1 MKLFLGVNTTGSS
14 QNRQRNGE
22 EFLLVKSPG
31 AGLDTVLARQR
42 SLLEATKEM
51 TPPLWLRLGYPAAQ
65 LASICGLG
73 AISLVYSSRL
83 TFAQSYQRYWWLY
96 WLTGICLGLWI
107 VLANQKKN
115 RTTAAQEYLDRLK
128 QTGGGNTFSAALG
141 VPSDVRWVDILC
153 FLHEDQQDAILPK
166 ERSGNS
172 ISCFN
177 VEHRVFVDTNT
188 LYLVNEDG
196 KFGFSRWQLSDIQ
209 IMKQKIILPVWN
221 KKDAPDECIYRKY
234 HLKRDHMGRIHCPSY
249 GALTLTHNGEKW
261 GICFPAYELE
271 TIQQLTGMKVEE

>member
-1 MKLFLGVNTTGSS
+1 MKLFLGMSIAGSS

-31 AGLDTVLARQR
+31 AGLDNVLARQS

-51 TPPLWLRLGYPAAQ
+51 TLPQWLRLGYPAAQ
-65 LASICGLG
+65 LASIFGLG
-73 AISLVYSSRL
+73 AISIVYSSI
-83 TFAQSYQRYWWLY
+83 AQSYQRYWWLY

-115 RTTAAQEYLDRLK
+115 RTTAAQEYLDQLK
-128 QTGGGNTFSAALG
+128 KTGGGNTFSAELG

-153 FLHEDQQDAILPK
+153 FPCENQRDAVLPK
-166 ERSGNS
+166 VHSGS
-172 ISCFN
+172 SMSCFN
-177 VEHRVFVDTNT
+177 VEHRAFVDTDT

-234 HLKRDHMGRIHCPSY
+234 HLKRDHSGRIHCPAY
-249 GALTLTHNGEKW
+249 GVLTLTHNSEKW

-271 TIQQLTGMKVEE
+271 TLQQLTGMKVRE